1 MDALKAEAQKI
12 MVEIEEFTSRS
23 AKEMAGLVKEISS
36 IEDANDKMVKRA
48 RCIDAEAETL
58 AKEKEEIKL
67 ALIENDKRLERLS
80 HKKKEMEEMMDSE
93 MRKLMERDAEVRE
106 ILGRLSSGGPLKQE
120 NTPVDV
126 RMVEF
131 LKKAVQK
138 KEEDLIC
145 PICLETA
152 KPPIFM
158 CQDSHIICSICA
170 PKVRT
175 CPECRVELPTPL
187 KRHRFAEKTSL
198 DLDDLLQQL
207 VELTGSDPD
216 PEQGP
221 QGAQATEL
229 EPLSAPQATFEH
241 DDYTFSNCSLLHKLL
256 ITGQGEQVESRRGEL
271 DRYLLSTT
279 CDIKYP
285 RMTVSMI
292 ENMDL
297 EEMTAEYEGI
307 SKATPLHLAVYFE
320 SSTTV
325 VSTLIQA
332 GANVDALNSDQLSP
346 LHHASALNPAVVPVL
361 IGAGCKVN
369 LLDVLKLSPLYY
381 AARWSKDQSAVAA
394 LMSAGADPHLG
405 NSPLT
410 DSSVSKGMK
419 DYIRSLSK

>member
-36 IEDANDKMVKRA
+36 IEDVNDKMVKRA

-106 ILGRLSSGGPLKQE
+106 ILSRLSSSGPLKQE
-120 NTPVDV
+120 NTPGDV
-126 RMVEF
+126 KMVEF
-131 LKKAVQK
+131 LKQAVEK
-138 KEEDLIC
+138 KEEDLNC

-158 CQDSHIICSICA
+158 CPDSHIICSICA

-175 CPECRVELPTPL
+175 CPECRVRLPNPL

-207 VELTGSDPD
+207 VELNVTRSDPD
-216 PEQGP
+216 PEQEP
-221 QGAQATEL
+221 QRAPARQL
-229 EPLSAPQATFEH
+229 EPLSAPQATFE
-241 DDYTFSNCSLLHKLL
+241 DDYDGATWTFSNCSLLHKLL
-256 ITGQGEQVESRRGEL
+256 ITGQGEQVVSRRGEL
-271 DRYLLSTT
+271 DRDLLSTT
-279 CDIKYP
+279 C
-285 RMTVSMI
+285 
-292 ENMDL
+292 
-297 EEMTAEYEGI
+297 EMESF
-307 SKATPLHLAVYFE
+307 SKLTPLHLAVYFK

-325 VSTLIQA
+325 VSTLCEA
-332 GANVDALNSDQLSP
+332 GANVDALDSDQGSP
-346 LHHASALNPAVVPVL
+346 LHLASMVNPASVPVL

-369 LLDVLKLSPLYY
+369 LLNKWQHSPLLL
-381 AARWSKDQSAVAA
+381 AAWFSEDQSVVAS
-394 LMSAGADPHLG
+394 LMSAAADPHLG

-410 DSSVSKGMK
+410 STLVSDEMK

>member
-23 AKEMAGLVKEISS
+23 AKEMAGLVKEISR
-36 IEDANDKMVKRA
+36 IEDVNDKMVKRA

-106 ILGRLSSGGPLKQE
+106 ILSRLSSSGPLKQE
-120 NTPVDV
+120 NTPGDV
-126 RMVEF
+126 KMVEF
-131 LKKAVQK
+131 LKQAVKK
-138 KEEDLIC
+138 KEDDITC

-158 CQDSHIICSICA
+158 CPDSHIICSICA

-256 ITGQGEQVESRRGEL
+256 ITGQGEQVVSRRGEL
-271 DRYLLSTT
+271 NGDLLSST
-279 CDIKYP
+279 CEVDRVTK
-285 RMTVSMI
+285 M
-292 ENMDL
+292 
-297 EEMTAEYEGI
+297 
-307 SKATPLHLAVYFE
+307 TPLHLAALFE
-320 SSTTV
+320 SSATV
-325 VSTLIQA
+325 VNTLVQA
-332 GANVDALNSDQLSP
+332 GANVDALNSDHRSP
-346 LHHASALNPAVVPVL
+346 LHLASSGNPALVPVL
-361 IGAGCKVN
+361 IAARCKVN
-369 LLDVLKLSPLYY
+369 LLDRLQQSPLYY
-381 AARWSKDQSAVAA
+381 AARYSYDRSAVSA
-394 LMSAGADPHLG
+394 LMSSAADPHLG

-410 DSSVSKGMK
+410 SSSVSNEMK
-419 DYIRSLSK
+419 DYIRSLSN